1 MSTLVLSSVDSR
13 RYGQFI
19 SEENSAISPSYFVT
33 CYVAVVVFMC
43 VQGSI
48 LLIRQVYMSVVSSI
62 FKYAP
67 PSSSLC
73 VCICFDR
80 SAGLIVCRLIGLYF
94 TRFKDTCCTRLYHC
108 VKQTSFDFTFICPS
122 YSSCNTLVIGCFIL
136 WPHSDCI
143 FRSPLRYHVLFF
155 SPLRT
160 SIKLDRSATFE
171 PVEKQMK
178 THTRLRKERFL
189 IVHEETMCTLFSG
202 KRPYSK

>member
-1 MSTLVLSSVDSR
+1 MDPRSSSCNVFVLGENSGNNSGSSCNNNNFGLRMVFCFIINLNYTCRLPMELCKWYGLTVFTSIRNCNMSTLVLSSVDSR

-108 VKQTSFDFTFICPS
+108 VKQTSFDFTFICPL
-122 YSSCNTLVIGCFIL
+122 YS
-136 WPHSDCI
+136 
-143 FRSPLRYHVLFF
+143 
-155 SPLRT
+155 
-160 SIKLDRSATFE
+160 
-171 PVEKQMK
+171 
-178 THTRLRKERFL
+178 
-189 IVHEETMCTLFSG
+189 
-202 KRPYSK
+202 